1 MILDQMIRSGINSAD
16 ITDLISE
23 GFVPDFVTGYHKN
36 RFQADEFSCFDIKY
50 KMRYTPP
57 RIATEAKGLNMISGV
72 NEELERISHSFRH
85 NTIIAQIMD
94 IVK

>member
-1 MILDQMIRSGINSAD
+1 MILDQMLRSGINSAD

-50 KMRYTPP
+50 KMTDS
-57 RIATEAKGLNMISGV
+57 RIYCISKIRNVSLNLQVDM
-72 NEELERISHSFRH
+72 E
-85 NTIIAQIMD
+85 
-94 IVK
+94 